1 MTKLHLLLQSNVGS
15 KEPSTAKTLLR
26 KQQLKGGILPLG
38 QKYQVIFLK
47 VIISGG
53 SSLLCMLY

>member
-15 KEPSTAKTLLR
+15 KEPSNAKTLLR
-26 KQQLKGGILPLG
+26 KKQLKGGILPLG

-47 VIISGG
+47 VIIFGG
-53 SSLLCMLY
+53 S